1 MTFRQ
6 EADAYID
13 AHRSGWKNA
22 KHAEQWRSTLET
34 YVYSTIGDVSVA
46 DVDTG
51 MLVRILE
58 PIWSKKT
65 ETANRIRG
73 RIERIL
79 SRAASRGHRSGENP
93 RAGETTWRT
102 SSLRV
107 AALRLSAIT
116 QPFPTPR
123 WKCLCANFVHRPASP
138 PAHSSSRFSAR
149 LGRSRRLGR
158 LGLRSTWTIE
168 SGRFPRSA

>member
-1 MTFRQ
+1 VTVRQ

-22 KHAEQWRSTLET
+22 KHAEQWRSTLAT

-93 RAGETTWRT
+93 ARWRGHLENILPARGRVAPSKAQGLRDRNRLLRAKCYLQEDWVGTWVAQRT
-102 SSLRV
+102 SLERY
-107 AALRLSAIT
+107 
-116 QPFPTPR
+116 
-123 WKCLCANFVHRPASP
+123 
-138 PAHSSSRFSAR
+138 
-149 LGRSRRLGR
+149 
-158 LGLRSTWTIE
+158 
-168 SGRFPRSA
+168 